1 MKSTNL
7 RHSYV
12 NQILKNTNKSV
23 DQVTVQP
30 DGKWEHHT
38 KKENTRP
45 SNGVASDDDD
55 DLVEITKNGDNVTMG
70 APNGYGSQAQRSVS
84 TASVPSRQGAT
95 SAKRPINDVI
105 DLTSSG
111 DEDEEPA
118 RTPKRQHTNGYGGGS
133 IPAYRP
139 APNSNGYR

>member
-1 MKSTNL
+1 MKSTNFP
-7 RHSYV
+7 RSYV

-30 DGKWEHHT
+30 DGKWEHHA
-38 KKENTRP
+38 KKENARP

-84 TASVPSRQGAT
+84 TASGPSRNQGAT
-95 SAKRPINDVI
+95 SAKRPITDVI

-133 IPAYRP
+133 VPAYRP
-139 APNSNGYR
+139 APSNGYR